1 MTHEFRLNVG
11 GVSFSTS
18 IETLQMGGNTY
29 FEHISTQRSPVFID
43 RDPRHFRTILNF
55 LRDRACALPADAQ
68 SIEEIGREAAFYGVL
83 ELQQQA
89 ESALKLAK
97 ASHTDN
103 GILQLVRKLDT
114 ISKALDQ
121 L

>member
-1 MTHEFRLNVG
+1 MTREFRLNVG
-11 GVSFSTS
+11 GVFFSTS

-29 FEHISTQRSPVFID
+29 FERISTQTSPVFVD

-55 LRDRACALPADAQ
+55 LRDRACALPPDAQ
-68 SIEEIGREAAFYGVL
+68 SIEEIGREAAFYGIP

-89 ESALKLAK
+89 EYVLKLAK
-97 ASHTDN
+97 ASHTNN
-103 GILQLVRKLDT
+103 GTLQLMRKLDS